1 MNVSRNFLVLASLF
15 LIVGIT
21 IGSYMGGS
29 GDHTLAVS
37 HAHINLLGFTLSA
50 IFALTY
56 KAFPA
61 MADSRLASLHFW
73 LHAVG
78 AVVLNTMLFLMLAGM
93 VTEAAMFPIAPITEL
108 LVLLGTIIFAWNVFS
123 NAH

>member
-78 AVVLNTMLFLMLAGM
+78 AVVLNTMLFLMLAGV

-123 NAH
+123 NAR

>member
-108 LVLLGTIIFAWNVFS
+108 LVLLGVILFASNVFS

>member
-1 MNVSRNFLVLASLF
+1 MNASRNFLVLGSLF

-61 MADSRLASLHFW
+61 MAESRLAGLHFW

-78 AVVLNTMLFLMLAGM
+78 AVVLNAMLFMMLAGM
-93 VTEAAMFPIAPITEL
+93 VSEAAMFPIAPITEL
-108 LVLLGTIIFAWNVFS
+108 LVLLGVIIYAWNVFN
-123 NAH
+123 NAR

>member
-93 VTEAAMFPIAPITEL
+93 VAEAAMFPIAPITEL
-108 LVLLGTIIFAWNVFS
+108 LVLLGVILFASNVFS

>member
-78 AVVLNTMLFLMLAGM
+78 AVVLNTMLFMMLAGM

-108 LVLLGTIIFAWNVFS
+108 LVLIGVLVFAWNVLQ